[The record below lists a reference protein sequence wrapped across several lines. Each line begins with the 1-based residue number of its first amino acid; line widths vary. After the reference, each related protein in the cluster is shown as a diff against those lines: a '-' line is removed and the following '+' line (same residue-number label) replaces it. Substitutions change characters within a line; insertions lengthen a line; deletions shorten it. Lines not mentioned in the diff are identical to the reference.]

1 MKTESNP
8 VFACF
13 EKLTKQWSA
22 VDGLYSPVTF
32 ENPLFSLFPPVW
44 LLHRYGLAV
53 EFTPALPVDTT
64 KKPDLSACKTRSI
77 PASCSTL

>member
-13 EKLTKQWSA
+13 EKLTKQWST

-44 LLHRYGLAV
+44 LLHRYG
-53 EFTPALPVDTT
+53 
-64 KKPDLSACKTRSI
+64 
-77 PASCSTL
+77 